1 MQELEITRAIA
12 DRYFEKFRACAQSD
26 CLIAGAGPSGM
37 LAAHDLARAGRSV
50 VVLEK
55 RLSPGGG
62 VWGGGMTWN
71 EVAVQEEAKG
81 ILDELG
87 VRARE
92 AGTGPGAST
101 RPTDSP
107 APTGAGLYT
116 ADSLELAAT
125 LCTAALQAGA
135 TILNMTFAE
144 DITVEGGRVTGLV
157 VNRSGLAEGR
167 LPIDP
172 LGFSA
177 RTVLDATGHEAA
189 LATFAVR
196 HGLKLQTPTGG
207 LMGEGAMEAQ
217 GGERFVVERAGEAF
231 PGLYVCGMAV
241 CAVWGGPRM
250 GPIFG
255 GMLMSGRRI
264 AGELEKALG

>member
-12 DRYFEKFRACAQSD
+12 DRYFEKFRACAESD

-37 LAAHDLARAGRSV
+37 LAARDLARAGRRV

-87 VRARE
+87 VRARA
-92 AGTGPGAST
+92 AGS
-101 RPTDSP
+101 
-107 APTGAGLYT
+107 GLYT
-116 ADSLELAAT
+116 ADSLELAST
-125 LCTAALQAGA
+125 LCTAALRAGA
-135 TILNMTFAE
+135 TILNLTFAE

-157 VNRSGLAEGR
+157 VNRSGLAEGK

-177 RTVLDATGHEAA
+177 RAVLDATGHEAA
-189 LATFAVR
+189 IAGFAVR
-196 HGLKLQTPTGG
+196 HGLKLETPTGG
-207 LMGEGAMEAQ
+207 LVGEGAMEAQ

-231 PGLYVCGMAV
+231 PGLYVCGMAT

-264 AGELEKALG
+264 AGEIEKALV